1 MIRRTYCPAD
11 TRFTTFRKHASN
23 GGHYCWDSQGPSY
36 ELPGI
41 LLGLYDEEYF
51 LYTSSTTNDRGEN
64 ENRALRPIYERVSDY
79 DRNEFI
85 IKTRNQTTLRR
96 HAADDYIWHGLII
109 AFKIE
114 DTISQLRRRLPVL
127 LTLVVVKR
135 QEDEQWE
142 SSTWYC
148 TPVPGSRDAT
158 ISIADKMNK
167 EEGTHS
173 MRVRQAPAP
182 KLLGYTLEYCMTI
195 LWLFAECL
203 QCETEREQ
211 NRT

>member
-1 MIRRTYCPAD
+1 MGAI
-11 TRFTTFRKHASN
+11 N
-23 GGHYCWDSQGPSY
+23 YCWDSQGPSY
-36 ELPGI
+36 ELPRV
-41 LLGLYDEEYF
+41 LLYDEEYF

-96 HAADDYIWHGLII
+96 HAADDYTTYMTWPDYCLQ
-109 AFKIE
+109 
-114 DTISQLRRRLPVL
+114 DWRYCTISQLRRRLPVL

-142 SSTWYC
+142 SSTSTWYC

-203 QCETEREQ
+203 QCETKREE